1 MTADSSMRIQRAL
14 ARAGVASRRRAE
26 ELVAAGRVRVN
37 GTVAETG
44 QVVDPARDEITVDG
58 RAVRPPAQ
66 AGAEWIVLNKPVE
79 VMTTRRDPQGR
90 RTVFDLVRDVP
101 GLTYVGRLDYMTE
114 GVLLLTTDGAA
125 AHALTHPSGGVER
138 TYEVTVRGAADEAA
152 HNARR
157 GVLLDDGPVHPT
169 DVSATPLRDG
179 RWLFRVTIAEGRK
192 REVRRLCKALGLY
205 VDRLVRVRYGPV
217 ELGPLGS
224 GKTRGLTDREKT
236 AMEGLLRRLGAR

>member
-1 MTADSSMRIQRAL
+1 MRIQRAL

-26 ELVAAGRVRVN
+26 ELVSAGRVRVN
-37 GTVAETG
+37 GEIALTG
-44 QVVDPARDEITVDG
+44 QSVDTARDSITVDG
-58 RAVRPPAQ
+58 RPVQLSAAS
-66 AGAEWIVLNKPVE
+66 AGSEWIVLNKPVE

-90 RTVFDLVRDVP
+90 RTVFDLVKDVP

-138 TYEVTVRGAADEAA
+138 SYEVTVRGAADEAV

-169 DVSATPLRDG
+169 EVSATRLRVG
-179 RWLFRVTIAEGRK
+179 RWLFRVTITEGRK

-217 ELGPLGS
+217 ELGNLRAG
-224 GKTRGLTDREKT
+224 GTRGLTAREQTELRALLDR
-236 AMEGLLRRLGAR
+236 LRGR